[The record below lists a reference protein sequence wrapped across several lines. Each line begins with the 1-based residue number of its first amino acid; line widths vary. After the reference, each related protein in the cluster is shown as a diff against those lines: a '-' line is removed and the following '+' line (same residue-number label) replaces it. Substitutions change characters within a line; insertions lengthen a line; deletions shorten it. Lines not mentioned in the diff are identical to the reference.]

1 MPAGVSWGEYLR
13 FMTAALGSMFL
24 GSQAVH
30 LLYKPLQDMDQVLD
44 QLRAVKQKQL
54 ASESSMAKQ
63 SEDSAGG
70 RVAVNEENST
80 TSISETNNESPS
92 GETQ

>member
-1 MPAGVSWGEYLR
+1 MPAGVTWGEYLR
-13 FMTAALGSMFL
+13 FMAAALGSMFL

-30 LLYKPLQDMDQVLD
+30 LVYKPLQDMDQVLD

-63 SEDSAGG
+63 SEDNAEG

-80 TSISETNNESPS
+80 TSVSETNNASPS
-92 GETQ
+92 AETQ